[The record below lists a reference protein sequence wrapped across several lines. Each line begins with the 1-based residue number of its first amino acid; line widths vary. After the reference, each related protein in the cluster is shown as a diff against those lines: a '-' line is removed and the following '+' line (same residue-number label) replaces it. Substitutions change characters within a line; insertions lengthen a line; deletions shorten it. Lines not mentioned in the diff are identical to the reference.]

1 MGIQAGLDLPASI
14 TLAAQGVGSP
24 GMAADGAI
32 LVEAINAG
40 RPLDSSIRTKL
51 IPPTVV
57 TVLSLASTNNDL
69 PGGLN
74 TLGLMFQQQA
84 EMRMA
89 AIPTVF
95 TPVMMLL
102 IGVVVAFVLLA
113 MFAPMISL
121 VTSVSGPH
129 HH

>member
-1 MGIQAGLDLPASI
+1 
-14 TLAAQGVGSP
+14 
-24 GMAADGAI
+24 
-32 LVEAINAG
+32 
-40 RPLDSSIRTKL
+40 
-51 IPPTVV
+51 
-57 TVLSLASTNNDL
+57 LASTNNDL